1 MVNAVAVIRG
11 DSDVK
16 GTIRF
21 SQAAESDPV
30 TIEYEITGNTP
41 SAERGF
47 HIHSFGDVT
56 SGCVSAGPHLNPFGV
71 SHGSRDGDKASRHV
85 GDLGN
90 IPTDASGTAKGSFT
104 DSLISLFGANSII
117 GRSVVVHAGQDDL
130 GKGVGAAAEE
140 SKKTGNAGGRNACGV
155 IGVTN

>member
-1 MVNAVAVIRG
+1 MVKAVAVVRG

-16 GTIRF
+16 GTIF
-21 SQAAESDPV
+21 FEQASESEPV
-30 TIEYEITGNTP
+30 TIQYDITGNTP
-41 SAERGF
+41 SALRGF

-56 SGCVSAGPHLNPFGV
+56 NGCVSAGPHLNPHGV
-71 SHGSRDGDKASRHV
+71 SHGDRSGDQKTRHV

-90 IPTDASGTAKGSFT
+90 VKTDDKGVAKGSFT
-104 DSLISLFGANSII
+104 DSLISLFGANSIV

-130 GKGVGAAAEE
+130 GQGVGAQAEE

-155 IGVTN
+155 IGLTN

>member
-1 MVNAVAVIRG
+1 MVSAVAVVRG

-21 SQAAESDPV
+21 SQEAEADPV
-30 TIEYEITGNTP
+30 TVDYDITGNTP
-41 SAERGF
+41 SALRGF
-47 HIHSFGDVT
+47 HIHNFGDVT
-56 SGCVSAGPHLNPFGV
+56 NGCVSAGPHFNPNGV
-71 SHGSRDGDKASRHV
+71 SHGDRAGTKETRHV
-85 GDLGN
+85 GDFGN
-90 IPTDASGTAKGSFT
+90 IQTDDKGVAKGSFT
-104 DSLISLFGANSII
+104 DKLVTLFGANSIV

-155 IGVTN
+155 IGFSN

>member
-1 MVNAVAVIRG
+1 MVKAVAVVRG

-16 GTIRF
+16 GTIHF
-21 SQAAESDPV
+21 TQAAESDPV
-30 TIEYEITGNTP
+30 SVDYDITGNSA

-56 SGCVSAGPHLNPFGV
+56 NGCVSAGPHLNPFGV
-71 SHGSRDGDKASRHV
+71 SHGARDGTKDTRHV

-90 IPTDASGTAKGSFT
+90 VTTDAQGAAKGSFT
-104 DSLISLFGANSII
+104 DSLISLFGANSIV
-117 GRSVVVHAGQDDL
+117 GRSVVVQAGQDDL
-130 GKGVGAAAEE
+130 GKGVGSAAEE

-155 IGVTN
+155 IGLTN